1 MDIPFGYE
9 QITRF
14 LPHRYPFLLVDKI
27 VELEPNKTATGIK
40 MVTTNE
46 WFFQGHFPKRPIMPG
61 VLIIEAMAQVAGVLA
76 LRSLERE
83 GVGALYFLGIDKAR
97 FRRPVIPGDQL
108 MLRVEVLRGGS
119 RIWKLKGEAFVEG
132 SLVAEAELIAS
143 VGEED

>member
-1 MDIPFGYE
+1 MDLPFGHE
-9 QITRF
+9 QITRL

-61 VLIIEAMAQVAGVLA
+61 VLIVEAMAQVAGVLA

-97 FRRPVIPGDQL
+97 FRRPVVPGDQL
-108 MLRVEVLRGGS
+108 VLRVEVLRGGS

-132 SLVAEAELIAS
+132 HLVAEAEIIAS

>member
-132 SLVAEAELIAS
+132 SLVAEAELLAS